1 MMKNYYL
8 YFFLI
13 IAIVFSSCAYTNSSY
28 FQGVNRN
35 PDLNHK
41 ITNYSP
47 LVIQTGDILA
57 MHVKSLSP
65 EGDAIFNSEISY
77 TTTSSA
83 GGQGNVQPSTEGS
96 SSRPTGYRV
105 DSKGEI
111 VLPLVHNI
119 KVAGLTLAEAE
130 SLIQKSVTPFLKEPI
145 VTVTLANFRISVLG
159 DVGRNGIFSV
169 DADHI
174 SIPEALTLAGDLTIS
189 GKRENILLI
198 REVDGERKYVNIDI
212 SSSKIFD
219 SPYYYLKNND
229 ILYVEVGQ
237 AKYASLNQNSKI
249 LPYTL
254 SILSFI
260 LVLAEF
266 NHTYRVF

>member
-1 MMKNYYL
+1 MKNNYL

-13 IAIVFSSCAYTNSSY
+13 IAFVFSSCAYTNSPY
-28 FQGVNRN
+28 FQGLTRN
-35 PDLNHK
+35 PDLSHK

-47 LVIQTGDILA
+47 LVIQNGDMLA
-57 MHVKSLSP
+57 IHVKSLSP

-77 TTTSSA
+77 PTSSA
-83 GGQGNVQPSTEGS
+83 GVQGGDQS
-96 SSRPTGYRV
+96 SSGGGSGQQSGHKV

-111 VLPLVHNI
+111 ALPLIHNI
-119 KVAGLTLAEAE
+119 KMSGLTLAEAQTT
-130 SLIQKSVTPFLKEPI
+130 LQQAMTPYLKEPI
-145 VTVTLANFRISVLG
+145 VAVSLANFKISVLG
-159 DVGRNGIFSV
+159 DVGHVGVFTI

-174 SIPEALTLAGDLTIS
+174 SIPEALTMAGDLTIS

-198 REVDGERKYVNIDI
+198 REINGERKYVNIDI

-229 ILYVEVGQ
+229 VLYVEVGK
-237 AKYASLNQNSKI
+237 AKFASLNQNSKI

-254 SILSFI
+254 SILSFL

-266 NHTYRVF
+266 NRSYRIF